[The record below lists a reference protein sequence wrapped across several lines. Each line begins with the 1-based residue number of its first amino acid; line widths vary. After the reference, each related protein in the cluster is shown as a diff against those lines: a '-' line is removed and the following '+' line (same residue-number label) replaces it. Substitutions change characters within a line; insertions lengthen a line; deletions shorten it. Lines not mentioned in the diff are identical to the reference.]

1 LARKNE
7 KKFAQSSKILET
19 ENSELKKRLTEL
31 LANANLMKNKLQEF
45 SLEISANRNYKQEI
59 SGLLGELSLR
69 DSEITT

>member
-45 SLEISANRNYKQEI
+45 SLEISTNRNYKQEI
-59 SGLLGELSLR
+59 SGLLGELGLR